1 MKRLLY
7 TIWICCIMVL
17 CCGCDNGQIQA
28 PRRYMDTA
36 MGTVISQSIYC
47 PGEEGARNFTNRSMA
62 LLRELEQEMLS
73 RRLETSELFRINAS
87 AGSQEGCQISLELF
101 RLLQE
106 CTELS
111 QASEGAFEITLGEL
125 VELWNIDQW
134 AVGEPEQEKPAFS
147 QEEILRVRD
156 LCGYYRMKLES
167 KEEYRIFLPEG
178 MSLDLGAVGKGYAL
192 DRMRTILEEEEEI
205 TGAILSVGGNV
216 LTYGRKPDG
225 SSWKV
230 GIVNPFEISS
240 NIGVLSLE
248 GQWCVSTSGDYER
261 YVEVEGVRYHH
272 ILDPATGYPA
282 RSGVRSVTILSENGM
297 QGDALS
303 TACFILGPEKGMA
316 LAATYGVQAL
326 FILEDGQLVLS
337 EGMERYWS
345 ESVQ

>member
-1 MKRLLY
+1 
-7 TIWICCIMVL
+7 
-17 CCGCDNGQIQA
+17 
-28 PRRYMDTA
+28 
-36 MGTVISQSIYC
+36 
-47 PGEEGARNFTNRSMA
+47 
-62 LLRELEQEMLS
+62 
-73 RRLETSELFRINAS
+73 
-87 AGSQEGCQISLELF
+87 LELF

-261 YVEVEGVRYHH
+261 YVEVEGVRH
-272 ILDPATGYPA
+272 
-282 RSGVRSVTILSENGM
+282 GVSCPQRRAKRHNPV
-297 QGDALS
+297 
-303 TACFILGPEKGMA
+303 
-316 LAATYGVQAL
+316 
-326 FILEDGQLVLS
+326 
-337 EGMERYWS
+337 
-345 ESVQ
+345 